1 MPAFREYK
9 RRYGHLIIPN
19 NYVHRDGTL
28 LGMLV
33 RHVTRGY
40 TTIPDTHVNELVNM
54 LGLRLSTG
62 H

>member
-9 RRYGHLIIPN
+9 HRLGHLIIPN